1 MILISYL
8 FLNSWV
14 NDIAMILKPYLFF
27 LCLNRDFGNKIMP
40 IKPLVPKLPK
50 LLEDR
55 DKQVREEAK
64 QLIIEIYRWIKQAI
78 KPQMSNFNAIQ
89 VYFGNQTLKKNIFRY
104 YF

>member
-1 MILISYL
+1 MILISYQ
-8 FLNSWV
+8 FLNSLV
-14 NDIAMILKPYLFF
+14 NDFAMILKPNLFF
-27 LCLNRDFGNKIMP
+27 LFLNRDFGNKIMP

-89 VYFGNQTLKKNIFRY
+89 VYFGNQTFKKKHI
-104 YF
+104 

>member
-8 FLNSWV
+8 FLNSRV
-14 NDIAMILKPYLFF
+14 NDIAMIAYLFF
-27 LCLNRDFGNKIMP
+27 LFLNRDFGNKIMP

-78 KPQMSNFNAIQ
+78 KPQMSNLNAIQ
-89 VYFGNQTLKKNIFRY
+89 VYFRNQTFLKKHI
-104 YF
+104 